1 MRSPTDRRSAIGKYV
16 GHPKSRA
23 GIFSICTGLP
33 SGGGLR
39 FMAAQVTNKPSMK
52 ALLGAT
58 VLLLVSC
65 LWPDLA
71 PAQKSAPT
79 TGASASLQEAKPD
92 YSGESSVI
100 QEMTTRYTFSNDG
113 TFVRD
118 QTTRVL
124 VQSDAGVKEWGVL
137 AFPFEGETQTVELK
151 YIRVHKPDGSTVE
164 TSGDDARDIDSEIT
178 REAPLYSDLREK
190 HVPVRGLGP
199 GDTLEYAAQWRTIK
213 ALTPGQF
220 WTGYNFTR
228 SGVVLS
234 ETVQVSVPADREV
247 QIHGPAATQKVSV
260 DAGLRTYTWTNS
272 NSKSDAKIKTGQAAI
287 DAALGRNPSPDIEV
301 SSFHSWDEVG
311 GWYWNL
317 QQDRVVPSPEIR
329 AKAVELTKGATD
341 DLARVRAIY
350 AFVST
355 HYRYIGVDFGL
366 GRYKPHA
373 AADVLANNFGDCK
386 DKQTLL
392 ASLLAAAGVTIYP
405 ALISTAHS
413 LDADMPSPAQFDHV
427 IGYLPQGSGG
437 MWLDTTPELTRQ
449 GFLTQRLRGKQALVI
464 FSDKSARLIK
474 TSVDP
479 PEPLFALFKVDGKL
493 SDDGTLTAKIE
504 NVERDEGEALMRTVF
519 RQFPSSQWLEL
530 MQQISYRLGFG
541 GTVSDVK
548 TDAPESVEAPYR
560 TTWDYLRKDYP
571 DWDNH
576 RFVVPGTPIPFPGDA
591 ANPDSTDPVYLGSPG
606 KSESD
611 ARIELPP
618 GYAPVAPQPLDIV
631 HDYAEYHVDYS
642 VDGNALVS
650 HRFLLIKM
658 REVPAAELADFKKFV
673 SIVQDNLN
681 LYVQTRAMSSQ
692 SSLPNSPER
701 IAELMRSGMDE
712 LPPSSTSEANGFE
725 TAALSA
731 APTAWV
737 AAADYLKK
745 AVAADPKFTRAW
757 LRLAAIQSVMRRY
770 DDAVA
775 SYRSAILINPKQA
788 FPYKA
793 LAYGLSGMNRRDE
806 ALKVWN
812 ELLNEVPDDPDA
824 PASVGSLLVAQK
836 RYQDAISPLQKAI
849 KLYPNDMASTGNLAQ
864 SFMMSGNLDD
874 GRRLLTKALEKGPF
888 PLALNNIAYALADA
902 NLDLTDALD
911 YAQKAVKQQE
921 DATKKIDP
929 AALKIADARQ
939 MLELA
944 SFWDTLGWVHFRL
957 GHLELA
963 ESYLSAAWQLSQFG
977 TIGDHLAQLDEQ
989 LHKQKAAVHMYQQAL
1004 STMER
1009 KLPPERIDAIREH
1022 VKAID
1027 PTADFSTAPR
1037 LSHASPTDELTDA
1050 RRVKVG
1056 RIVPGSASAEF
1067 FILLAPGNKV
1077 ENVTYVSGSEELEKV
1092 ETRLADSDFHAAFPE
1107 GSDARILRRGLVM
1120 CSEITGCDFVLY
1132 PLDSVRSVN

>member
-1 MRSPTDRRSAIGKYV
+1 M
-16 GHPKSRA
+16 
-23 GIFSICTGLP
+23 
-33 SGGGLR
+33 
-39 FMAAQVTNKPSMK
+39 KPP
-52 ALLGAT
+52 LGAT

-65 LWPDLA
+65 LWPDFA

-79 TGASASLQEAKPD
+79 PVAPASTQEAKLD
-92 YSGESSVI
+92 YSLESSVV

-118 QTTRVL
+118 LTARVL
-124 VQSDAGVKEWGVL
+124 VKSDAGVKEWGVL
-137 AFPFEGETQTVELK
+137 AFPFEGETQTVALT
-151 YIRVHKPDGSTVE
+151 YIRVHKADGSTVE
-164 TSGDDARDIDSEIT
+164 TSGEDARDIDSEIT
-178 REAPLYSDLREK
+178 REDPLYSDLREK
-190 HVPVRGLGP
+190 QIPVRGLSP
-199 GDTLEYAAQWRTIK
+199 GDTLEFAVEWRTTK
-213 ALTPGQF
+213 ALAPGQF

-234 ETVQVSVPADREV
+234 ETVQVSVPANRAV
-247 QIHGPAATQKVSV
+247 QVHGPAATQKVSV
-260 DAGLRTYTWTNS
+260 DASRRTYTWTNS
-272 NSKSDAKIKTGQAAI
+272 NPQSEAKIKTGQAAI
-287 DAALGRNPSPDIEV
+287 DAALGRNPTPDIEV
-301 SSFHSWDEVG
+301 SSFQTWDEVG

-317 QQDRVVPSPEIR
+317 QQDQAVPSPEIR
-329 AKAVELTKGATD
+329 AKAAELTKGATD
-341 DLARVRAIY
+341 DLAKVKAIY
-350 AFVST
+350 TFVST

-366 GRYKPHA
+366 GRYKPHS

-386 DKQTLL
+386 DKHTLL

-413 LDADMPSPAQFDHV
+413 LDADIPSPAQFDHL

-449 GFLTQRLRGKQALVI
+449 GFLMQQLRDKYALVI

-474 TSVDP
+474 TPIDP
-479 PEPLFALFKVDGKL
+479 PGPFTALFKVEGKL

-504 NVERDEGEALMRTVF
+504 NIEHDDYESVMRTVF
-519 RQFPSSQWLEL
+519 RQLPPSQWQEL
-530 MQQISYRLGFG
+530 VQQLSYRLGFE

-548 TDAPESVEAPYR
+548 TDAPESFEAPYR
-560 TTWDYLRKDYP
+560 TTWDYSRKDYP

-576 RFVVPGTPIPFPGDA
+576 RFLVPGAPIPFPSDA

-606 KSESD
+606 ESESD
-611 ARIELPP
+611 ARIELPH
-618 GYAPVAPQPLDIV
+618 GYTPMAPQPVDIV

-642 VDGNALVS
+642 VDGSTLVS

-658 REVPAAELADFKKFV
+658 HEVPAAELADFKKFV
-673 SIVQDNLN
+673 STVRDNLN
-681 LYVQTRAMSSQ
+681 LYVQTRTMGSQ

-701 IAELMRSGMDE
+701 MAELVRSGMDG
-712 LPPSSTSEANGFE
+712 LPASLGSEANRFE
-725 TAALSA
+725 TAAASA
-731 APTAWV
+731 APMDLV
-737 AAADYLKK
+737 GAADSLKK

-757 LRLAAIQSVMRRY
+757 LRLAAMQGVMRQY
-770 DDAVA
+770 DNAVA
-775 SYRSAILINPKQA
+775 SYRSAIAIDPKQA

-793 LAYGLSGMNRRDE
+793 LAYSLLGMNRRDE
-806 ALKVWN
+806 ALKVWT
-812 ELLNEVPDDPDA
+812 ELLNAVPDDPDA
-824 PASVGSLLVAQK
+824 PASLGGLLVAQK
-836 RYQDAISPLQKAI
+836 RYQEAIPPLQKAI
-849 KLYPNDMASTGNLAQ
+849 KLYPDDMASTGNLAQ
-864 SFMMSGNLDD
+864 AYMMSGKLDD
-874 GRRLLTKALEKGPF
+874 GRSLLTEALEKGSF

-911 YAQKAVKQQE
+911 YAQKAVSQEE

-939 MLELA
+939 MQELA

-957 GHLELA
+957 GHLDLA
-963 ESYLSAAWQLSQFG
+963 ESYLTAAWKLSQFG

-989 LHKQKAAVHMYQQAL
+989 LHKQKAAVDMYQQAL
-1004 STMER
+1004 ATMER
-1009 KLPPERIDAIREH
+1009 KLSTERRDAIRKH

-1027 PTADFSTAPR
+1027 PTADLSTTPGF
-1037 LSHASPTDELTDA
+1037 SHASPTDELTDA
-1050 RRVKVG
+1050 RRVKIG
-1056 RIVPGSASAEF
+1056 HIASGSASAEF
-1067 FILLAPGNKV
+1067 FVLMAPGNKV

-1120 CSEITGCDFVLY
+1120 CSEISGCEFVLY